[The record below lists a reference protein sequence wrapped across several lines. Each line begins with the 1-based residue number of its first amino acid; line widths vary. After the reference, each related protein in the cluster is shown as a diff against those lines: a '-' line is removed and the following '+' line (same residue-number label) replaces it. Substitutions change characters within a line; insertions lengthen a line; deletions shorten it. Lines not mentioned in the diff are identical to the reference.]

1 MGDHPVFNYIFG
13 PVLSSRLGSS
23 LGVDLLGGN
32 ICSFDCLYCES
43 GKTQIKTVQRAA
55 YVSQTK
61 ILEELKAWFAQTSQK
76 PDYITLGG
84 PGEPCL
90 NSQLGR
96 IITSIKLSR
105 PDIPLAV
112 LTNSSLLSNPQVCE
126 ELGQADVVLPSL
138 DSMVED
144 EFIKINRPHPD
155 IRLED
160 IVRGLLSFRAGF
172 AGKIFLEVLLL
183 PGIND
188 SEENFRRLKEF
199 QNQLKPDRVDISVMS
214 RPGAYVQ
221 MSVVDKLCLERWRRE
236 FKTITSQRSQPEHG
250 AKIDESRLR
259 DMIAASV
266 KRRPQT
272 PEQLS
277 AALGADL
284 EDIVSMLRL
293 MEQSGEVEAAA
304 KNENAQKFYIKRG

>member
-1 MGDHPVFNYIFG
+1 MLNYIFG

-43 GKTQIKTVQRAA
+43 GKTQIKTVQRSA
-55 YVSQTK
+55 YVSQAK
-61 ILEELKAWFAQTSQK
+61 IMVELKAWFAQSDQK

-90 NSQLGR
+90 NSQLGK
-96 IITSIKLSR
+96 IIRSIKKSW

-112 LTNSSLLSNPQVCE
+112 LTNSSLLSNSQVCE

-138 DSMVED
+138 DSIVED
-144 EFIKINRPHPD
+144 EFFKINRPHPE

-160 IVRGLLSFRAGF
+160 IVRGLLNFKAGF
-172 AGKIFLEVLLL
+172 AGRIFLEVLLL

-188 SEENFRRLKEF
+188 SEENFRRLKQF
-199 QNQLKPDRVDISVMS
+199 QKQLKPDRVDISVMT
-214 RPGAYVQ
+214 RPGTYVK
-221 MSVVDKLCLERWRRE
+221 MSVVNKSCLERWRRE
-236 FKTITSQRSQPEHG
+236 FKTIAAQRSKPEHG

-259 DMIAASV
+259 DMVAASV

-277 AALGADL
+277 EALGADL

-293 MEQSGEVEAAA
+293 MEQAGIVEAIAQ
-304 KNENAQKFYIKRG
+304 NENAQKFYIKRG

>member
-1 MGDHPVFNYIFG
+1 MGDQPVFNYIFG

-55 YVSQTK
+55 YVSQEK
-61 ILEELKAWFAQTSQK
+61 IQEELKAWFELTIQK

-90 NSQLGR
+90 NSELGR
-96 IITSIKLSR
+96 IVSSIKKSW

-112 LTNSSLLSNPQVCE
+112 LTNSSLLSNSQVRE

-144 EFIKINRPHPD
+144 EFARINRPHPE

-160 IVRGLLSFRAGF
+160 IIQGLLNFKAGF

-188 SEENFRRLKEF
+188 SEENFRRLRQF
-199 QNQLKPDRVDISVMS
+199 QNQLRPDRVDISVMS
-214 RPGAYVQ
+214 RPGAYVK
-221 MSVVDKLCLERWRRE
+221 MSVVNRTCLERWRRE
-236 FKTITSQRSQPEHG
+236 FNYISSQRSKPEHG
-250 AKIDESRLR
+250 TKIGESRLR
-259 DMIAASV
+259 DMIGASV

-284 EDIVSMLRL
+284 ENIVSMLSL
-293 MEQSGEVEAAA
+293 MEQSGEVEAAQCA
-304 KNENAQKFYIKRG
+304 NAQKFYIKRG